1 MDRAGKSPIDFK
13 KFFEEFFPAVYA
25 LMRKYTQ
32 EDEVAWDLAQDAF
45 LKLWDKWDEF
55 AGEENAKAFVY
66 TVAKNLF
73 VNYRNR
79 EKLKAE
85 VYANLE
91 IDEVDDNNYLKE
103 IMAIETKCLLYAAI
117 DQLPPQTRTIIL
129 LNLAGKN
136 NTEIAEDLSIS
147 VNTVKSLKKAAYQ
160 TLRSLL
166 AKDYWWIIFLN
177 FYL

>member
-55 AGEENAKAFVY
+55 VGEENAKAFVY

-103 IMAIETKCLLYAAI
+103 IMAIETKRLLYAAI

-166 AKDYWWIIFLN
+166 V
-177 FYL
+177 

>member
-1 MDRAGKSPIDFK
+1 MDRTGKSPIDFK

-91 IDEVDDNNYLKE
+91 IDEVDDNNYL
-103 IMAIETKCLLYAAI
+103 
-117 DQLPPQTRTIIL
+117 TRTIIL

>member
-45 LKLWDKWDEF
+45 LK
-55 AGEENAKAFVY
+55 GEENAKAFVY

-103 IMAIETKCLLYAAI
+103 IMAIETKRLLYAAI

>member
-85 VYANLE
+85 VKIRA
-91 IDEVDDNNYLKE
+91 
-103 IMAIETKCLLYAAI
+103 TAAGR
-117 DQLPPQTRTIIL
+117 TRIIRTL
-129 LNLAGKN
+129 ITNWRISADCCSRAGTMRRN
-136 NTEIAEDLSIS
+136 D
-147 VNTVKSLKKAAYQ
+147 
-160 TLRSLL
+160 
-166 AKDYWWIIFLN
+166 
-177 FYL
+177 